1 MEAQGAVDFVDM
13 RLCTVMLYSVSFFL
27 CFNAVLYP
35 FVIVLLCLISLFKG
49 RLLDCSCSTS
59 KPFSVLYITNNTSC
73 RLDVC
78 NMYNRGGEA
87 GVALYY
93 STARAESL
101 GYLLITRILT

>member
-1 MEAQGAVDFVDM
+1 MEAQEVMDFVDM
-13 RLCTVMLYSVSFFL
+13 SLYTIMLSSVSLFL
-27 CFNAVLYP
+27 RFSVVLYP

-49 RLLDCSCSTS
+49 ELLDCSCTTS
-59 KPFSVLYITNNTSC
+59 KPFSVLYITNNASC
-73 RLDVC
+73 TLAVC
-78 NMYNRGGEA
+78 NVYNRGGET